1 MNVELICFLCIIII
15 ASPDYFHA
23 GQLARLIM
31 GVGQVKQTSR
41 VSLTNSREHCVAYH
55 KGKMCLNSAND
66 ESMKMQCS
74 EVLEIFTPN
83 STVNSNSVYIII
95 AHFGNRYFL
104 LTKIEAPMVQIKM
117 QCIRWCAGGQV

>member
-1 MNVELICFLCIIII
+1 
-15 ASPDYFHA
+15 
-23 GQLARLIM
+23 
-31 GVGQVKQTSR
+31 
-41 VSLTNSREHCVAYH
+41 
-55 KGKMCLNSAND
+55 MCLNSAND

-104 LTKIEAPMVQIKM
+104 LTKIEAPMLQIKNAMYQMVCWWPGVGHYHLIHRAREAVFPVLM
-117 QCIRWCAGGQV
+117 QN